1 MSALN
6 KIVKRSSSQPTETDL
21 LVAQC
26 LYDLESS
33 SKDMAKELRP
43 LQITSA
49 REVEVGG
56 GKKAIVVFV
65 PQPLLKA
72 FHKCQA
78 RLTRELEK
86 KFADRHVIFI
96 AQRRI
101 LPKPGRKSRV
111 TQKRPRSR
119 TLTAVH
125 NAILEDIVFPTEIIG
140 KRTRQATDGRKTI
153 KVFLDNR
160 DANTVDYKLGSFS
173 SVYHKL
179 TGKNVT
185 FEFPVATGEG
195 L

>member
-6 KIVKRSSSQPTETDL
+6 KIVKRSSSKPSETDL

-26 LYDLESS
+26 LYDLETS
-33 SKDMAKELRP
+33 SKDLAKELRP
-43 LQITSA
+43 LQFTSA
-49 REVEVGG
+49 REVEVGS

-72 FHKCQA
+72 FHKVQA

-86 KFADRHVIFI
+86 KFAERHVIFI

-101 LPKPGRKSRV
+101 LPKPSRHSRV

-125 NAILEDIVFPTEIIG
+125 DSILEDIVFPTVIVG
-140 KRTRQATDGRKTI
+140 KRTRQTTDGKKTI
-153 KVFLDNR
+153 KVFLDNK
-160 DANTVDYKLGSFS
+160 DANTVDYKLGSFTAI
-173 SVYHKL
+173 YHKL
-179 TGKNVT
+179 TGKNVS
-185 FEFPVATGEG
+185 FEFPVTAGEG

>member
-1 MSALN
+1 MSAIN
-6 KIVKRSSSQPTETDL
+6 KIVKRSSSQPSETDL

-26 LYDLESS
+26 LFDLENS

-49 REVEVGG
+49 REVEVGA

-65 PQPLLKA
+65 PQPLLTA

-111 TQKRPRSR
+111 GQKRPRSR
-119 TLTAVH
+119 TLTSVH
-125 NAILEDIVFPTEIIG
+125 SAILEDIVFPTTIIG
-140 KRTRQATDGRKTI
+140 KRTRQGTDGHKTM

-160 DANTVDYKLGSFS
+160 DANTVDYKLSSFS
-173 SVYHKL
+173 NVYHKL
-179 TGKNVT
+179 TGKTVN
-185 FEFPVATGEG
+185 FEFPVTTGEG